1 MLTEQ
6 QTRIA
11 RFINYLVHLTP
22 RQFSGQLKIIN
33 STEREW
39 KLYFNSGRL
48 VWAEAGVHPWRR
60 WRRHLQLLS
69 PDLVDDIPT
78 IFTPDVSHSWQ
89 YYMLV
94 TLLQREQIS
103 IDRALALIES
113 ILIEVLF
120 DLIQEDNL
128 GQLEINSQEHQL
140 QGEMEKPLMTLSLY
154 EALEQVKP
162 YWDVWCKAKLVN
174 YSPNLAPIVRQPEK
188 LKEKTSPLVY
198 ERIKSVMSHE
208 KTLRDLA
215 VYLKQ
220 DLFKLTRS
228 LMAYVKL
235 EIIELVEVED
245 FSSGIADSPE
255 TRLQP
260 KKAIKETDSSPV
272 KTGDNIE
279 GEDRTKT
286 TLIACV
292 DDCPLILKVMKKIIT
307 KAGYEFVGIQ
317 KSIFALSTLI
327 EREPDVIFLDID
339 MPIVNGYEICAQI
352 RRIPKLKDTPVLIL
366 TGRDGVVDKIRAKL
380 LGSSEF
386 ITKPPEI
393 AKVLSAIEKHINLT
407 KSKAESREEVGA
419 ASQSNN

>member
-1 MLTEQ
+1 MATEQ

-33 STEREW
+33 STDREW

-69 PDLVDDIPT
+69 PDLVDEIPT

-89 YYMLV
+89 YYILV
-94 TLLQREQIS
+94 TLLQQEQIS

-120 DLIQEDNL
+120 DLIQADNL
-128 GQLEINSQEHQL
+128 DKLRINSQPHL
-140 QGEMEKPLMTLSLY
+140 LLGEMEKPLTTLSLY

-174 YSPNLAPIVRQPEK
+174 YSPNLAPIIRQPEK
-188 LKEKTSPLVY
+188 LKDKASPLVY
-198 ERIKSVMSHE
+198 ERITYVLSYE

-220 DLFKLTRS
+220 DVFKLTRS
-228 LMAYVKL
+228 LMAYVKQ

-245 FSSGIADSPE
+245 ISAVIIDSPE
-255 TRLQP
+255 TNLKQQ
-260 KKAIKETDSSPV
+260 KAIKKTDSSKV
-272 KTGDNIE
+272 KTGENRE
-279 GEDRTKT
+279 GSTKGA
-286 TLIACV
+286 LIACV
-292 DDCPLILKVMKKIIT
+292 DDCPLMLKVMKKIIT

-317 KSIFALSTLI
+317 KSILALSTLI
-327 EREPDVIFLDID
+327 EREPDVIFLDVD

-352 RRIPKLKDTPVLIL
+352 RRIPKLKDTPILIL
-366 TGRDGVVDKIRAKL
+366 TGRDGLVDKIRAKL

-386 ITKPPEI
+386 ITKPPEN
-393 AKVLSAIEKHINLT
+393 AKVLSAIEKHLNLA
-407 KSKAESREEVGA
+407 KVKAEINSKVAA